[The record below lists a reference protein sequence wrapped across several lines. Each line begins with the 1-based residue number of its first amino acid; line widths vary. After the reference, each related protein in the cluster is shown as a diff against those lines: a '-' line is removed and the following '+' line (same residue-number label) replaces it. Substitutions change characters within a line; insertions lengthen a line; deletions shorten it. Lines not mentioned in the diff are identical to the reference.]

1 MNESEKPVALLEG
14 VTHHYRRTVA
24 LTDVSLRI
32 PAGRMVGMIGPDG
45 VGKSTLLGLV
55 AGAKK
60 IQAGHATVLNGDMRR
75 VQDRNRVCPRIAY
88 MPQGL
93 GKNLYQE
100 LSVFEN
106 LDFFARLFAQK
117 RTERNARIAELLEAT
132 GLSPFAE
139 RPAGKLSGG
148 MKQKLGLCCALIHD
162 PELLILDEPTTGVD
176 PLSRR
181 QFWDLIGRIRKRN
194 LGMSVLVSTA
204 YMEEADGFDWLVAMD
219 GGKVLSVGSPEE
231 LKKQTGRESL
241 EEVFVS
247 LLLRERQARRVK
259 LELLPRRERAGR
271 EPVIAARELTRRF
284 GDFTAVK
291 NVSFTIRQGEIFGFV
306 GSNGCGKTT
315 TMKMLTGLLPP
326 SEGEAK
332 LFGKPVDA
340 NKLEARRRV
349 GYMSQFFSL
358 YGELTVKQNLLL
370 HGRLYDLPRAKLKA
384 RVSELL
390 EEFDL
395 RDYVG
400 GLAKALPLGVRQRLS
415 LAVALIHEPE
425 ILILDEPTSGV
436 DPMARDQFWK
446 LLIHLS
452 REHDVTIF
460 ISTHFMNEAMRCDR
474 VSLMHAGE
482 MLACDTP
489 QRLQE
494 VRVAEDLE
502 EAFVGYIGDAVGE
515 TGRSSEKGELIHPR
529 TERKRTYP
537 MSVSRLLAYS
547 HRETLEL
554 LRDPVRLVFA
564 FAGSILLMLVF
575 GYGISSDIDD
585 IRYAAL
591 DLDRTPESRQYLESI
606 SGSRYF
612 SEQPEA
618 LTHDE
623 LRARLK
629 RNDITCAIEIPYHFA
644 RDIKRGRSPEVS
656 VWIDG
661 AFPFRAES
669 IRGYVQGV
677 HGNYLRGLV
686 ERQAGEVVAAGNV
699 DIQPRYRY
707 NPSFESIN
715 AMVPSIPAILLV
727 MIPSI
732 LMAVSVVKEK
742 ELGSI
747 TNFYVTPSK
756 RLEFL
761 VGKQLP
767 YVAVGMLCFLI
778 LTVLSVFLFAVPL
791 KGNGWMLALGAFL
804 YVFSTTGLGLFVS
817 TFTSSQMAA
826 VFATAITT
834 MLPTIQF
841 SGLLMPVSSLEGG
854 AKVMGSL
861 WPTTYYMHLSVGAFT
876 KGLDAGELMPD
887 IVALLIFVPVFT
899 LLAAFFLKKQ
909 ET

>member
-1 MNESEKPVALLEG
+1 MNESDKPVILLAG
-14 VTHHYRRTVA
+14 VTHRYKRTVA
-24 LTDVSLRI
+24 LANVSLRI
-32 PAGRMVGMIGPDG
+32 PSGCMVGLIGPDG
-45 VGKSTLLGLV
+45 VGKSTLLGLA

-60 IQAGHATVLNGDMRR
+60 IQRGEVTVLDGNMRKER
-75 VQDRNRVCPRIAY
+75 ERNRVCPRIAY

-117 RTERNARIAELLEAT
+117 RAERNARIGELLEAT
-132 GLSPFAE
+132 GLADFAE

-181 QFWDLIGRIRKRN
+181 HFWDLIGRIRERN
-194 LGMSVLVSTA
+194 PGMSVLVSTA

-219 GGKVLSVGSPEE
+219 GGKVLSAGTPEE
-231 LKKQTGRESL
+231 LKKNTGQESL
-241 EEVFVS
+241 EEVFIS
-247 LLLRERQARRVK
+247 LLPEERRVK
-259 LELLPRRERAGR
+259 LEMIARDGTES
-271 EPVIAARELTRRF
+271 EPVIVAKDLTKTF
-284 GDFTAVK
+284 GDFTAVRK
-291 NVSFTIRQGEIFGFV
+291 VSFSIQRGEIFGFL

-315 TMKMLTGLLPP
+315 TMKMLTGLLPA
-326 SEGEAK
+326 SGGEAE

-340 NKLEARRRV
+340 SKREARRRV

-358 YGELTVKQNLLL
+358 YGELTVRQNLLL
-370 HGRLYDLPRAKLKA
+370 HGRLFDLPREKLKA
-384 RVSELL
+384 RVTELL

-395 RDYVG
+395 GEFVDK
-400 GLAKALPLGVRQRLS
+400 LAKALPLGVRQRLS

-425 ILILDEPTSGV
+425 MLILDEPTSGV
-436 DPMARDQFWK
+436 DPMARDHFWK
-446 LLIHLS
+446 LLLHLS

-482 MLACDTP
+482 VLACDTP

-494 VRVAEDLE
+494 ARGAEDLE
-502 EAFVGYIGDAVGE
+502 EAFVGYIRDAIGE
-515 TGRSSEKGELIHPR
+515 TSQKTEAIGVIHPQEKR
-529 TERKRTYP
+529 RKTYP
-537 MSVSRLLAYS
+537 LSFSRLLANS
-547 HRETLEL
+547 HREMLEL

-564 FAGSILLMLVF
+564 FAGSIMLMLIF

-585 IRYAAL
+585 IRYAVL
-591 DLDRTPESRQYLESI
+591 DLDRTPESRRYTESL

-612 SEQPEA
+612 LEQPEA
-618 LTHDE
+618 HSHGE
-623 LRARLK
+623 LEARLK
-629 RNDITCAIEIPYHFA
+629 RNDISCAIEIPTRFG

-661 AFPFRAES
+661 ALPFRAES

-677 HGNYLRGLV
+677 HGNYLQGLM
-686 ERQAGEVVAAGNV
+686 ERQTGDVEVMGTVNV
-699 DIQPRYRY
+699 QPRYRY

-715 AMVPSIPAILLV
+715 AMVPSIPPILLM

-767 YVAVGMLCFLI
+767 YIAVGMSCYFI
-778 LTVLSVFLFAVPL
+778 LTAMSVLLFDIPL

-841 SGLLMPVSSLEGG
+841 SGLLLPVSSLEGG
-854 AKVMGSL
+854 ARLMGSA

-876 KGLDAGELMPD
+876 KGLGAGNLWPD
-887 IVALLIFVPVFT
+887 ILALLMFAPVFT